1 MDNNSEFIN
10 PSSLVNILTLRY
22 DPSIIPNLPT
32 KNFQD
37 FKSTQDEP
45 NIHQIEKSI
54 CNNIE
59 QKLRTFDNKKIS
71 GLDLVVYL
79 NNYAA
84 TGTEYV
90 KTLTSIINQ
99 NKLTDFDD
107 STLMNTDRQ
116 TSLTL

>member
-1 MDNNSEFIN
+1 MLRSSIVAYQKNLNTHKAYGEFREKRA
-10 PSSLVNILTLRY
+10 TLR
-22 DPSIIPNLPT
+22 
-32 KNFQD
+32 
-37 FKSTQDEP
+37 EA
-45 NIHQIEKSI
+45 
-54 CNNIE
+54 
-59 QKLRTFDNKKIS
+59 NKKIS